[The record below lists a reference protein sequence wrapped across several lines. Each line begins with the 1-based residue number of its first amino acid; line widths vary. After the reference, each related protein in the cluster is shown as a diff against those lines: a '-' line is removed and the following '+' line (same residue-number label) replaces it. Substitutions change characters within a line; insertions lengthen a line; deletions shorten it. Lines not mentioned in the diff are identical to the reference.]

1 MEPTAAPAV
10 EPLADA
16 VALEILPDAAADAE
30 SAAEPT
36 AEPAAEASAGPPERK
51 KKRRPLPVPFPA
63 RGEAT
68 TLWRAAEHGDVA
80 RLKRL
85 LDARGDVNSQC
96 SEPGWRQKSVL
107 SAAVDGNEPAAVRL
121 LLRRGADP
129 NRQDGD
135 GDRWPLHWA
144 SAFGDFDEC
153 AELLLQ
159 VGARTDV
166 RDAQGRTP
174 YEFATSAGVLSAFL
188 ATFGLLGGA
197 RPKVAAL
204 LQAAA
209 GTRELVG
216 EPAADVA
223 REAASAATRAAAAVW
238 RATPWSAER
247 AACAMEEGFWEARR
261 SRHPLPG

>member
-1 MEPTAAPAV
+1 MQRECAVSRSWLARQVGALGRRRRQRAACG
-10 EPLADA
+10 
-16 VALEILPDAAADAE
+16 ALSAGAWCRPE
-30 SAAEPT
+30 SA
-36 AEPAAEASAGPPERK
+36 G
-51 KKRRPLPVPFPA
+51 
-63 RGEAT
+63 
-68 TLWRAAEHGDVA
+68 
-80 RLKRL
+80 
-85 LDARGDVNSQC
+85 
-96 SEPGWRQKSVL
+96 
-107 SAAVDGNEPAAVRL
+107 
-121 LLRRGADP
+121 
-129 NRQDGD
+129 
-135 GDRWPLHWA
+135 GDRDRYPLHWA